1 MISGQ
6 HKFMGFSLPPPSTW
20 RARLGAVLKN
30 CGSFGP
36 ILRNFAWLSGDKIV
50 RMGIHFLVGA
60 VIARHLGSAG
70 FGILN
75 VAFAATTLMVVL
87 SSPGLDGIL
96 SRELLREPS
105 QADLLLGT
113 VFLMRLAAVIL
124 LCPVVAIV
132 AFNETAESRT
142 TFLISAVSLLFVPM
156 AVFNTHFEVH
166 LQARYTVWA
175 TNAAFVLCTVL
186 RIWLVG
192 IDASVDSFATTYVIE
207 IAITVAILFFLYRK
221 LGGRVGKW
229 RWDLRLARSLLRQ
242 SWPLLFSGF
251 AIMIYMRLDQI
262 MLAKMRGDTEVGIF
276 AAALRFLEIWYFI
289 SMALTSSL
297 LLNRSVSKRRT
308 HLDTRRRSGTFTT

>member
-87 SSPGLDGIL
+87 GSLGLDGIL

-113 VFLMRLAAVIL
+113 VFLMCLAAVIL

-156 AVFNTHFEVH
+156 AVFSIY
-166 LQARYTVWA
+166 L
-175 TNAAFVLCTVL
+175 LCSPSSTL
-186 RIWLVG
+186 H
-192 IDASVDSFATTYVIE
+192 
-207 IAITVAILFFLYRK
+207 
-221 LGGRVGKW
+221 RVGDKCG
-229 RWDLRLARSLLRQ
+229 LRSLHR
-242 SWPLLFSGF
+242 SP
-251 AIMIYMRLDQI
+251 D
-262 MLAKMRGDTEVGIF
+262 LAGGH
-276 AAALRFLEIWYFI
+276 
-289 SMALTSSL
+289 
-297 LLNRSVSKRRT
+297 RRI
-308 HLDTRRRSGTFTT
+308 G